1 MQFNEQ
7 HANSIEFNLIQL
19 EAKQKQT
26 ETSTEGGP
34 SGIDRSW
41 NRRRRRSRRRSR
53 RRRSRRRKSWL
64 AGIAFVQWPTNLYG
78 LP

>member
-1 MQFNEQ
+1 
-7 HANSIEFNLIQL
+7 L

-41 NRRRRRSRRRSR
+41 NRRRSRRRS
-53 RRRSRRRKSWL
+53 SVIDEHLTFVISADWL
-64 AGIAFVQWPTNLYG
+64 
-78 LP
+78 